1 MNQSPAADAPAGGTH
16 AVAIDNI
23 LLGRRRR
30 RVVHLFIML
39 VVAALVAWSIDV
51 TVIEDT
57 DWERIGSLA
66 SVLESLQRFV
76 AVDWALFPTLLKPA
90 IETFMIACLGTL
102 LGVIICLPAVWFG
115 ALNIT
120 PFKPITYPLAR
131 LMMTLSRSIHE
142 IVWALFFV
150 AVVGLGAMA
159 GIFAIAVRSVG
170 FIAKMS
176 AEAIEDIDP
185 GPVEAIRAVGG
196 NSFQV
201 MLYAILPQ
209 VLPQM
214 LSVIIF
220 EWEINIRRSAIL
232 GLVGAGGLGLVFFR
246 QLNTFNF
253 PGVTTVIIAIIAII
267 FIGELFSTFIRKA
280 VI

>member
-1 MNQSPAADAPAGGTH
+1 MNNTVTDTPAPQITSQ
-16 AVAIDNI
+16 II
-23 LLGRRRR
+23 LGRRRVK
-30 RVVHLFIML
+30 RVIMAAIYLVLLTL
-39 VVAALVAWSIDV
+39 VVWSVKV

-57 DWERIGSLA
+57 DWERLGGFGKVWEATNRFIGL
-66 SVLESLQRFV
+66 
-76 AVDWALFPTLLKPA
+76 DMALFPNLIEPA
-90 IETFMIACLGTL
+90 IETLMIACLGTL
-102 LGVIICLPAVWFG
+102 LGVLICIPAAWFG

-120 PFKPITYPLAR
+120 PFKPVTYPLAR
-131 LMMTLSRSIHE
+131 MMMTLSRSIHE

-150 AVVGLGAMA
+150 SAVGLGALA

-196 NSFQV
+196 NDFQV
-201 MLYAILPQ
+201 VIFAILPQ
-209 VLPQM
+209 VLPQV
-214 LSVIIF
+214 LGVIIF

-246 QLNTFNF
+246 QMNTFNF
-253 PGVTTVIIAIIAII
+253 HGVMTVIVAILGLIL
-267 FIGELFSTFIRKA
+267 IGEALSYWTRRSI
-280 VI
+280 I